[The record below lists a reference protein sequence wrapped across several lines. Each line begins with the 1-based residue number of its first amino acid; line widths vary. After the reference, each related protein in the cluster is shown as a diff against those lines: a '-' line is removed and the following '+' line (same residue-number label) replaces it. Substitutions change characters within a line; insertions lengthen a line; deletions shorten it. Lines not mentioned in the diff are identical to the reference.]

1 MEPLLKQLREL
12 PSRLMALPMTARI
25 AIFGG
30 TLLALV
36 VAIAVTSGVGAAQY
50 QYAFTNLSPE
60 DSAEAALVLKN
71 AQVPYRLEAG
81 GAALAV
87 PAEKLYDAR
96 LLLATA
102 GLPRGGGVGFELFDR
117 GDLGVSEFTQ
127 KVNLRRAIEGE
138 LARTIGKLTEVR
150 SARVHISL
158 AEKGLFRD
166 EDRKA
171 SAAVVLNLQPGREL
185 GGRELAGIR
194 HLVASAV
201 PGLNMDSVTVVD
213 NRGTVL
219 VEDAS
224 WNDPSVAMQKKLE
237 RDLEQRVMSLL
248 EPVVGVGSVVAKVT
262 ASMDSSQ
269 VTSNAEIYDPDQV
282 AVRSERKVA
291 ANQNQDNALTG
302 AVAGA
307 AANTPLLPVNQQNA
321 VGNRSASN
329 TADEITNYEVSK
341 TVTTTVS
348 RSPRLKRLSLAVL
361 LDGVDGKP
369 RSDAEVARLGELA
382 RRAVGFDEQR
392 GDQMEISSSVF
403 STANDSS
410 AAGVAQAGLPI
421 KPWMYA
427 AASAL
432 VLLLLAGGFFAL
444 RGKKQAPTPL
454 PDLVLEPGVKVA
466 ELEARAAAAEAQQ
479 QEAPKA
485 LPEPEFQGPP
495 ERLLPDPAI
504 AVRERARELA
514 ALDPGKAA
522 HLIRA
527 WLVADNEN
535 TEAVTN
541 A

>member
-12 PSRLMALPMTARI
+12 PTRLMALPLPARI
-25 AIFGG
+25 ALIGG
-30 TLLALV
+30 TVLALV
-36 VAIAVTSGVGAAQY
+36 VALAVSSGVGASQY
-50 QYAFTNLSPE
+50 QYAFTNLTPE

-87 PAEKLYDAR
+87 PTEKLYDAR

-138 LARTIGKLTEVR
+138 LARTIGRLTEVR

-201 PGLNMDSVTVVD
+201 PGLNMEAVTVVD

-224 WNDPSVAMQKKLE
+224 WNDPAVAMQKKLE

-248 EPVVGVGSVVAKVT
+248 EPVVGVGAVVAKVT
-262 ASMDSSQ
+262 ATMDSAQ

-302 AVAGA
+302 AIAGA

-341 TVTTTVS
+341 TVTTTVV
-348 RSPRLKRLSLAVL
+348 RSPRLKRLSVAVL
-361 LDGVDGKP
+361 LDGVAGKP
-369 RSDAEVARLGELA
+369 RSEAEVARLGELA
-382 RRAVGFDEQR
+382 RKAVGFDEQR
-392 GDQMEISSSVF
+392 GDQIEVSSSVF
-403 STANDSS
+403 SSDDGATATAE
-410 AAGVAQAGLPI
+410 AAPVI

-432 VLLLLAGGFFAL
+432 LLLLLGGGFWAV
-444 RGKKQAPTPL
+444 RGRKGAPSSPPL
-454 PDLVLEPGVKVA
+454 PELVLEPGARVA
-466 ELEARAAAAEAQQ
+466 DLEARAAAAAKAQ
-479 QEAPKA
+479 ETPPA
-485 LPEPEFQGPP
+485 LPEPEFEAPP

-504 AVRERARELA
+504 AVRDRARELA
-514 ALDPGKAA
+514 SLDPAKAA
-522 HLIRA
+522 HLLRA
-527 WLVADNEN
+527 WIVSDNEN
-535 TEAVTN
+535 NEAVSN